1 MTKPNPHP
9 TPAARSAHK
18 SRRLIAPLF
27 LGVLILGA
35 LVLGLH
41 LVSRSADPAEA
52 EAKGAPSPQAA
63 EPTSL
68 YGALLGRWLRT
79 DGDYLLDIR
88 TIDGS
93 GKAQVDYFNPRPIHV
108 ARAEAV
114 REGQFLKIVIV
125 LEDVGYPGSYYTLTF
140 SPTNKTL
147 TGDYYQAVMQE
158 TFDVIFK
165 RLP

>member
-1 MTKPNPHP
+1 
-9 TPAARSAHK
+9 
-18 SRRLIAPLF
+18 
-27 LGVLILGA
+27 LGI

-41 LVSRSADPAEA
+41 LISRSAGPAGNKAEA
-52 EAKGAPSPQAA
+52 VPSPQAA

-68 YGALLGRWLRT
+68 YGALVGRWLRT

-93 GKAQVDYFNPRPIHV
+93 GKAQVDYYNPRPIHV
-108 ARAEAV
+108 ARAEAS
-114 REGQFLKIVIV
+114 REGQFLKLAIV
-125 LEDVGYPGSYYTLTF
+125 LEDVGYPGSYYTLAF
-140 SPTNKTL
+140 STTDKTL
-147 TGDYYQAVMQE
+147 TGEYYQATMQE